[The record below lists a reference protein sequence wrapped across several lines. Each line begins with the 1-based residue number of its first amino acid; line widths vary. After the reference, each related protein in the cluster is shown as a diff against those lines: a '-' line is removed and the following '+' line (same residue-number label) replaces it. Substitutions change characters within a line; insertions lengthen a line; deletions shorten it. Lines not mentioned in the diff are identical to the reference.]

1 MCRNKWGRKHGIKI
15 LLDFRM
21 LTLEPLFFLYKMY
34 IMPLAYYLLLKGV
47 KRAISPTK
55 TEVLKLI
62 MLTEAKDSKR
72 HLRLL
77 LTLSQLDPKTPSTA
91 FILKWSHLKH

>member
-1 MCRNKWGRKHGIKI
+1 MCRNKWGRKHATKI

-21 LTLEPLFFLYKMY
+21 LKLEPLFFLHKMY
-34 IMPLAYYLLLKGV
+34 IMPLVYYLLLKGV
-47 KRAISPTK
+47 KKAMSPTK

-62 MLTEAKDSKR
+62 ILTEAKDSRR